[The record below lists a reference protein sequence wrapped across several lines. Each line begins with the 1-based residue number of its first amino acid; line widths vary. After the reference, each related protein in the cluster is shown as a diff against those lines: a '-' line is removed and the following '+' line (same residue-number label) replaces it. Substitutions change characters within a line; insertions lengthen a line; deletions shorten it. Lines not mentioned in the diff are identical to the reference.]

1 MEYKDYYATLG
12 VPRTASEK
20 EIKAA
25 YRKLA
30 RQYHPDVN
38 KDPKATDRF
47 KTINEAYEVLSDA
60 TKRSKYDQL
69 GSDWERVEREQEFAR
84 QYQGQARGPSSA
96 EFENFS
102 DFFQTFFGREGGLG
116 GFEFGGA
123 AQRVATR
130 GEDIEHPIEVSLA
143 DAAKG
148 TQRTIET
155 EIPETCPPCGGSG
168 FVARRQESRGRTV
181 MQSEPCPTCHGQ
193 GVIASRRQIQVT
205 IPAGVKEGSRV
216 RVRGE
221 GQRGSAQHGDL
232 YLRVHLLPH
241 PKFAAKGRDLYMTL
255 PVYDD
260 QAVLGDTVT
269 ITTLTGQQLQL
280 TIPPGSQAGRVFRL
294 KRKGLPG
301 LKGGLPGDLY
311 VTLELRV
318 PETVTPEA
326 KELYEGLRRAR
337 GA

>member
-1 MEYKDYYATLG
+1 MEYKDYYSTLG

-130 GEDIEHPIEVSLA
+130 GEDIEHPIEVSLE

-148 TQRTIET
+148 THRTIET
-155 EIPETCPPCGGSG
+155 EIPETCPTCGGSG
-168 FVARRQESRGRTV
+168 FVARRQGSRGRTV
-181 MQSEPCPTCHGQ
+181 MQSETCPTCHGQ

-205 IPAGVKEGSRV
+205 IPAGVTEGSRV

-269 ITTLTGQQLQL
+269 IATLTGQQLQL
-280 TIPPGSQAGRVFRL
+280 TIPSGSQAGRVFRL
-294 KRKGLPG
+294 KGKGLPG

-318 PETVTPEA
+318 PENVTPEA
-326 KELYEGLRRAR
+326 KKLYDGLRRAR

>member
-1 MEYKDYYATLG
+1 MEYKDYYAALG
-12 VPRTASEK
+12 VGRTASEK
-20 EIKAA
+20 EIKSA

-47 KTINEAYEVLSDA
+47 KAINEAYEVLSDA

-69 GSDWERVEREQEFAR
+69 GSDWERIEREQEFAR
-84 QYQGQARGPSSA
+84 QYQRPGRAASSA

-102 DFFQTFFGREGGLG
+102 DFFQTFFGGEAGVG
-116 GFEFGGA
+116 GFDLGGA
-123 AQRVATR
+123 AQQAATR
-130 GEDIEHPIEVSLA
+130 GEDIEHPIEISLE
-143 DAAKG
+143 DAARG

-155 EIPETCPPCGGSG
+155 EIPETCPTCGGSG
-168 FVARRQESRGRTV
+168 FVARRHESRGRTV
-181 MQSEPCPTCHGQ
+181 MQSTPCPTCHGQ

-205 IPAGVKEGSRV
+205 IPAGVIEGSRV
-216 RVRGE
+216 RVKGE
-221 GQRGSAQHGDL
+221 GQRGTAQHGDL

-260 QAVLGDTVT
+260 QAVLGDAVT
-269 ITTLTGQQLQL
+269 IMTLTGQQLQL

-294 KRKGLPG
+294 KGKGLPG
-301 LKGGLPGDLY
+301 LKGGVPGDLY
-311 VTLELRV
+311 ITLELRA
-318 PETVTPEA
+318 PENVTPEV
-326 KELYEGLRRAR
+326 KELYERLRRAR

>member
-38 KDPKATDRF
+38 KDPKATERF
-47 KTINEAYEVLSDA
+47 KTINEAYEVLSDSK
-60 TKRSKYDQL
+60 KRTRYDQL
-69 GSDWERVEREQEFAR
+69 GSDWERIGREQEFAR
-84 QYQGQARGPSSA
+84 QYQRGRGATSA

-102 DFFQTFFGREGGLG
+102 DFFQTFFGGEGGLG
-116 GFEFGGA
+116 GFDIGGA
-123 AQRVATR
+123 AQRTAAR
-130 GEDIEHPIEVSLA
+130 GEDIEHPIEISLE
-143 DAAKG
+143 DAARG

-155 EIPETCPPCGGSG
+155 EIPETCPTCGGSG
-168 FVARRQESRGRTV
+168 FVARKQENRGRTV
-181 MQSEPCPTCHGQ
+181 MHSVTCPTCHGQ

-205 IPAGVKEGSRV
+205 IPAGVTEGSRV

-221 GQRGSAQHGDL
+221 GQRGSGQHGDL
-232 YLRVHLLPH
+232 FLRIHLLPH
-241 PKFAAKGRDLYMTL
+241 PKFAAKGRDLYMTV
-255 PVYDD
+255 PAFDD
-260 QAVLGDTVT
+260 QAVLGDVVP
-269 ITTLTGQQLQL
+269 IMTLTDQQLQL

-294 KRKGLPG
+294 KGKGLPG

-311 VTLELRV
+311 ATLEVRV
-318 PETVTPEA
+318 PQRLTPEVR
-326 KELYEGLRRAR
+326 EEYERLRRLR
-337 GA
+337 G

>member
-69 GSDWERVEREQEFAR
+69 GSDWERIEREQELAR

-102 DFFQTFFGREGGLG
+102 DFFQTFFGREGGVG
-116 GFEFGGA
+116 GFDFGGA
-123 AQRVATR
+123 GQRVATR
-130 GEDIEHPIEVSLA
+130 GEDIEHPIDISLE

-155 EIPETCPPCGGSG
+155 EIPETCPTCGGSG
-168 FVARRQESRGRTV
+168 FVARRQGSGGRTV

-205 IPAGVKEGSRV
+205 IPAGVTEGSRV

-221 GQRGSAQHGDL
+221 GQRGSAHHGDL

-241 PKFAAKGRDLYMTL
+241 PKFAAKGRDLYLAL

-260 QAVLGDTVT
+260 QAVLGDTAT

-280 TIPPGSQAGRVFRL
+280 SIPPGSQAGRVFRL
-294 KRKGLPG
+294 KGKGLPG
-301 LKGGLPGDLY
+301 LKGGVPGDLY

-318 PETVTPEA
+318 PENVTPEA
-326 KELYEGLRRAR
+326 KELYERLRRAR
-337 GA
+337 SA